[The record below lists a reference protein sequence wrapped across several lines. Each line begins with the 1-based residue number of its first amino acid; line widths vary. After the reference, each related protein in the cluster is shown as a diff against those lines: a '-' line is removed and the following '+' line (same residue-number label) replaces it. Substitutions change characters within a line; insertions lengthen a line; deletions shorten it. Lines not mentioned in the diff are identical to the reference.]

1 MKIFVAGLDCS
12 GTSGGESITKFAF
25 FFIIVSKN
33 NFNE

>member
-25 FFIIVSKN
+25 FFIIV
-33 NFNE
+33 